1 MRILLDTHAFLWSVM
16 DDSKLSDRARSI
28 FLDADN
34 ELLISAVIGFEIAI
48 KYTLGKLE
56 LAEPP
61 RDFIEN
67 RIRNNALT
75 QLPIS
80 LSHTYRLSHLPLHHR
95 DPFDR
100 MLIAQCQIE
109 DLTLVTHD
117 TKLSLYDIPLLEV

>member
-1 MRILLDTHAFLWSVM
+1 MRILLDTHAFLWLVM

-28 FLDADN
+28 FLDADS
-34 ELLISAVIGFEIAI
+34 ELLISAVTGFEIAI
-48 KYTLGKLE
+48 KYALGKLE

-61 RDFIEN
+61 RDFMEN

-100 MLIAQCQIE
+100 LLISQALE
-109 DLTLVTHD
+109 E
-117 TKLSLYDIPLLEV
+117 DIPVLSADSAFGFYDAEVIW

>member
-16 DDSKLSDRARSI
+16 DDPKLSDRARSN

-34 ELLISAVIGFEIAI
+34 ELLISAVTGFEIAV
-48 KYTLGKLE
+48 KYALGKLE

-61 RDFIEN
+61 RDFMEN

-100 MLIAQCQIE
+100 LLISQALE
-109 DLTLVTHD
+109 E
-117 TKLSLYDIPLLEV
+117 DIPLLSADSAFGLYDVEVIW

>member
-1 MRILLDTHAFLWSVM
+1 VRILLDTHAFLWLVM

-28 FLDADN
+28 FLDADS
-34 ELLISAVIGFEIAI
+34 ELLISAVTGFEIAI
-48 KYTLGKLE
+48 KYALGKLE

-61 RDFIEN
+61 RDFMEN

-100 MLIAQCQIE
+100 LLISQALE
-109 DLTLVTHD
+109 E
-117 TKLSLYDIPLLEV
+117 DIPVLSADSAFGFYDAEVIW

>member
-1 MRILLDTHAFLWSVM
+1 MRILLDTHAFLWLVM

-34 ELLISAVIGFEIAI
+34 ELLISAVTGFEIAI
-48 KYTLGKLE
+48 KYALGKLK

-61 RDFIEN
+61 RDFMEN

-75 QLPIS
+75 QLPIN

-100 MLIAQCQIE
+100 LLISQALEE
-109 DLTLVTHD
+109 DIPV
-117 TKLSLYDIPLLEV
+117 LSADSAFGLYDVEVIW

>member
-100 MLIAQCQIE
+100 LLISQALE
-109 DLTLVTHD
+109 E
-117 TKLSLYDIPLLEV
+117 DIPLLSADSAFRLYDVEIIW

>member
-75 QLPIS
+75 PLPIS

-100 MLIAQCQIE
+100 LLISQALE
-109 DLTLVTHD
+109 E
-117 TKLSLYDIPLLEV
+117 DIPLLSADSAFRLYDVEIIW

>member
-48 KYTLGKLE
+48 KYALGKLE

-100 MLIAQCQIE
+100 LLISQALE
-109 DLTLVTHD
+109 E
-117 TKLSLYDIPLLEV
+117 DIPLLSADSAFRLYDVEVIW

>member
-1 MRILLDTHAFLWSVM
+1 MRILLDTHAFLWLVM

-100 MLIAQCQIE
+100 LLISQALE
-109 DLTLVTHD
+109 E
-117 TKLSLYDIPLLEV
+117 DIPLLSADSAFRLYDVEIIW